1 MNTERLIEQLILH
14 EGLRLTP
21 YQDTL
26 GNWTIGVGYNVTGR
40 GWSFF
45 EKIVGRKVELTA
57 QARVTRDE
65 AIAVLRADI
74 VRVEMAVRTYLPE
87 YDTLSEV
94 RQRVVL
100 DLAFNMGFR
109 ALQFKRAI
117 STLKIRDWSGV
128 ARELYRSKWAGQVGD
143 GEGGRFDRADRLAQ
157 MMLTGKDYSDA

>member
-1 MNTERLIEQLILH
+1 MNTERLIEQLLLH

-26 GNWTIGVGYNVTGR
+26 GNWTVGVGYNITGR

-45 EKIVGRKVELTA
+45 EQVTGRKIGPEGA
-57 QARVTRDE
+57 AITREE
-65 AIAVLRADI
+65 ALAVLRAD
-74 VRVEMAVRTYLPE
+74 VARVEQAVRAYLPD
-87 YDTLSEV
+87 YDALGDV

-100 DLAFNMGFR
+100 DLAFNMGYN

-117 STLKIRDWSGV
+117 NALKIRDWSGV